1 MRIHYPFLKY
11 KINLEK
17 TSTDRNAIMV
27 MTILVLE
34 VKKSRLILLINPFE
48 NDSHE
53 NHN

>member
-1 MRIHYPFLKY
+1 MAIHHLFLTY

-27 MTILVLE
+27 MTKLVLE
-34 VKKSRLILLINPFE
+34 VKKSGPILPINPFE
-48 NDSHE
+48 NDRHE